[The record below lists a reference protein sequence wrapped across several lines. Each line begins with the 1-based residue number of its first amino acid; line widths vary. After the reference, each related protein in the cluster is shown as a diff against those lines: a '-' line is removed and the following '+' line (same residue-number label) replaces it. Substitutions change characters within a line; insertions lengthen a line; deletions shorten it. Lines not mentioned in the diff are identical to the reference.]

1 MEQNINMFSKHKFHC
16 DGRKFLSLCGVSKIE
31 SSNENQVICIV
42 ENYPLLI
49 TGKNL
54 HVKKLD
60 VEQGIVEI
68 DGIEQGIVEID
79 GTIDMLKYQP
89 EKKNILKRLF
99 K

>member
-1 MEQNINMFSKHKFHC
+1 MEQNINLFSKHKFHC

-68 DGIEQGIVEID
+68 DG
-79 GTIDMLKYQP
+79 TIDMLKYQP

>member
-1 MEQNINMFSKHKFHC
+1 MEQNINLFSKHKFHC

-31 SSNENQVICIV
+31 SSNENQIICIV

-68 DGIEQGIVEID
+68 DG
-79 GTIDMLKYQP
+79 TIDMLKYQS

>member
-1 MEQNINMFSKHKFHC
+1 MEQNINMLSKHKFHC

-68 DGIEQGIVEID
+68 DG
-79 GTIDMLKYQP
+79 TIDMLKYQP